1 MTQMLAGLASLLLLC
16 LILAWFLTAIGM
28 WIVALRRSL
37 AGGELLPAHRPLPER
52 SADFSDLL
60 VAIGSFMLLASLL
73 QVIVVAP
80 RVSALRAEFF
90 ARVSSAPAEVREETP
105 TAESVDE
112 VKKEVEE
119 DRKEQEEQFLEELRQ
134 SPEIIIRAIV
144 VQGIASVI
152 ACFAALTWMRARG
165 LQWREMGFRFSA
177 PEVFAGVLG
186 VVMFLPPTY
195 FIQFLLVQFFP
206 YEHQVLDLLRQPQGW
221 MIVLTMSVTT
231 MLIAPLAEELFFR
244 GILQGFFQSLS
255 EKGSDPLRHGPKT
268 NEIDLPPKGQ
278 TPFRIG
284 SQSQARQYAGEKG
297 ARAIWPVVLSSLLF
311 SAAHFGQ
318 GPAPIPLFFLALGLG
333 YLYRQTASIWP
344 GVMVHFTLNAIT
356 TVVTVFSTLL

>member
-1 MTQMLAGLASLLLLC
+1 MPQMLAGLASLLLLC

-28 WIVALRRSL
+28 WIIALRRSL
-37 AGGELLPAHRPLPER
+37 AGGELLPVHRPLPER
-52 SADFSDLL
+52 SADFSDML
-60 VAIGSFMLLASLL
+60 VAMGSFMLLASLL
-73 QVIVVAP
+73 QVIIVAP
-80 RVSALRAEFF
+80 RVSALRTEFF

-105 TAESVDE
+105 AAESVEE

-119 DRKEQEEQFLEELRQ
+119 DRKQQEEQFLAELRQ
-134 SPEIIIRAIV
+134 SPEIIVRAIV

-152 ACFAALTWMRARG
+152 ACFTALTWMRARG
-165 LQWREMGFRFSA
+165 LQWRDMGFRFSA

-186 VVMFLPPTY
+186 IVMFLPPTY

-244 GILQGFFQSLS
+244 GILQGFFQS
-255 EKGSDPLRHGPKT
+255 R
-268 NEIDLPPKGQ
+268 
-278 TPFRIG
+278 
-284 SQSQARQYAGEKG
+284 ARQYAGEKG
-297 ARAIWPVVLSSLLF
+297 TRAIWPVVLSSLLF

-356 TVVTVFSTLL
+356 TVVTVISTLL